1 MVFQEAVPPY
11 IYLSFTLTRITMT
24 TFIESLLRRAGIAIT
39 PREFW
44 RYTLGFWGILAV
56 ISYVQYT
63 LIWLLSSS
71 PTMYFS
77 ESVQWLINYLMW
89 TGLTPLILYAAQRF
103 PVRLITSQCR
113 WPRTLLIHVLIASA
127 LGFLV
132 ALVSFSLVRPLHAWE
147 VDQWLSQKTVLVW
160 FFYNY
165 SINIITYLLVVVGYS
180 IIVNGRQYRTLQE
193 QNHAYELK
201 NEQLK
206 TNLADARLQSL
217 KMQLN
222 PHFLFNT
229 HHAIVSLMTEN
240 ETGKAID
247 MVMALS
253 DLLRGVLNRQND
265 NFLPL
270 HDELNLTRQYLAIQ
284 QIRFQ
289 DRLHIEYDID
299 PATESCLVPQLLL
312 QPLVENAI
320 THGTAAMTGDT
331 LIRITTRKVRGEMK
345 IIVYDNGIGKN
356 ARASR
361 KGSGLGLLNTRSR
374 LSQAYGEAA
383 RFVFD
388 QPPGGSTQVT
398 IIFPCQPSP
407 LTSPVHDNISLAY
420 H

>member
-1 MVFQEAVPPY
+1 MKA
-11 IYLSFTLTRITMT
+11 
-24 TFIESLLRRAGIAIT
+24 FIERLLQQAGIAIT
-39 PREFW
+39 HRQFW
-44 RYTLGFWGILAV
+44 RYTLIFWGILAI
-56 ISYVQYT
+56 ISYVQFT
-63 LIWLLSSS
+63 LVWLMSNA
-71 PTMYFS
+71 PTMYVS
-77 ESVQWLINYLMW
+77 ESAQWLINYLMW

-103 PVRLITSQCR
+103 PIRLISLQCR
-113 WPRTLLIHVLIASA
+113 WPRVLLIHVLIAS
-127 LGFLV
+127 LLCFLV
-132 ALVSFSLVRPLHAWE
+132 ALVSFSLVRPLHAYE
-147 VDQWLSQKTVLVW
+147 VGQWLSQKTVLVW

-165 SINIITYLLVVVGYS
+165 SINIITYLLVIVGYS
-180 IIVNGRQYRTLQE
+180 IIVSGRQYRTLQE

-229 HHAIVSLMTEN
+229 HHAIVSLMLEN
-240 ETGKAID
+240 DTQKAID

-270 HDELNLTRQYLAIQ
+270 RDELNLTRQYLAIQ

-289 DRLHIEYDID
+289 DRLHIEYDIE
-299 PATESCLVPQLLL
+299 PTTENCLVPQLLL

-331 LIRITTRKVRGEMK
+331 LIRIAVRKVREEMQ
-345 IIVYDNGIGKN
+345 IIVYDNGVGKN
-356 ARASR
+356 ARANR

-374 LSQAYGEAA
+374 LNQAYGKAA
-383 RFVFD
+383 HLYFD

-398 IIFPCQPSP
+398 VIIPCLPTPS
-407 LTSPVHDNISLAY
+407 TSPVHDNLSLAY

>member
-1 MVFQEAVPPY
+1 MN
-11 IYLSFTLTRITMT
+11 R
-24 TFIESLLRRAGIAIT
+24 FIERLLQQAGISISH
-39 PREFW
+39 REFW
-44 RYTLGFWGILAV
+44 RYALIFWGILAI
-56 ISYVQYT
+56 ISYIQNT
-63 LIWLLSSS
+63 LVWLIASSQN
-71 PTMYFS
+71 MYFS
-77 ESVQWLINYLMW
+77 ESAQWLVTYLMW
-89 TGLTPLILYAAQRF
+89 LGFTPLILYAAQRF
-103 PVRLITSQCR
+103 PIRLATTQCR
-113 WPRTLLIHVLIASA
+113 WPRTILIHVLIASA
-127 LGFLV
+127 LGLLV
-132 ALVSFSLVRPLHAWE
+132 AAVSYGLVRPLHAYETGTWMKPGTIM
-147 VDQWLSQKTVLVW
+147 LW
-160 FFYNY
+160 FFYSY
-165 SINIITYLLVVVGYS
+165 SLSVITYLLVVLGYS
-180 IIVNGRQYRTLQE
+180 IIVSGRQFQALQE

-229 HHAIVSLMTEN
+229 HHAIVSLMLEN
-240 ETGKAID
+240 DTRKAID

-270 HDELNLTRQYLAIQ
+270 RDELNLTRQYLAIQ

-289 DRLHIEYDID
+289 DRLRIEYDID
-299 PATESCLVPQLLL
+299 PSTEGAQVPQLLL

-331 LIRITTRKVRGEMK
+331 LIRITTRKIGEK
-345 IIVYDNGIGKN
+345 IQITVYDNGIGSN
-356 ARASR
+356 ARSSR

-383 RFVFD
+383 QFVFD

-398 IIFPCQPSP
+398 VTFPCQPTS
-407 LTSPVHDNISLAY
+407 LTSPTHDNLSLAY